1 MASASVATIAAQVV
15 VLAGILLGSG
25 CGSDDGC
32 SGFISI
38 NASPDRCAE
47 LAEDLGCGSFE
58 VTGPSCG
65 LVACARCEGD

>member
-1 MASASVATIAAQVV
+1 MAWASVAIIAAPVV
-15 VLAGILLGSG
+15 VLAMALFGSG

-38 NASPDRCAE
+38 NASPERCAE
-47 LAEDLGCGSFE
+47 LAEEFGCGSFE